1 MSNEKGLSI
10 KCLQSK
16 YRNIVKMANLSLCR
30 KTSKINPELI
40 DILKHILEGLTFE
53 EIIFGGHFVLVKIY
67 YYIDT
72 ISMF

>member
-1 MSNEKGLSI
+1 
-10 KCLQSK
+10 
-16 YRNIVKMANLSLCR
+16 MANLSLCR